1 MTVQSKLDLCIM
13 GNKEVQVGGGG
24 DIQEVNSTG
33 STFKWFSVLGWDV
46 LFELWYIEHAY
57 LKSIFLY

>member
-24 DIQEVNSTG
+24 GRYTRSEQYRFNPLNG
-33 STFKWFSVLGWDV
+33 S
-46 LFELWYIEHAY
+46 
-57 LKSIFLY
+57 LY

>member
-24 DIQEVNSTG
+24 RYTRSEQYRFNPLNG
-33 STFKWFSVLGWDV
+33 S
-46 LFELWYIEHAY
+46 
-57 LKSIFLY
+57 LY

>member
-24 DIQEVNSTG
+24 GDIQEVNSTG
-33 STFKWFSVLGWDV
+33 SIL
-46 LFELWYIEHAY
+46 
-57 LKSIFLY
+57 

>member
-24 DIQEVNSTG
+24 GGGDIQEVNSTG
-33 STFKWFSVLGWDV
+33 SIL
-46 LFELWYIEHAY
+46 
-57 LKSIFLY
+57 

>member
-13 GNKEVQVGGGG
+13 GNKEVQVGGG

-33 STFKWFSVLGWDV
+33 SIL
-46 LFELWYIEHAY
+46 
-57 LKSIFLY
+57 